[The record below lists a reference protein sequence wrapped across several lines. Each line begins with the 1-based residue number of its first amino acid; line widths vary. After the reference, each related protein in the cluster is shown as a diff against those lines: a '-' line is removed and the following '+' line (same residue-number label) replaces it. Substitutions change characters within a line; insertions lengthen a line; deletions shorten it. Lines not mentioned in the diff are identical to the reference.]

1 MSCHPACECLQF
13 PLRPVDA
20 QSLATCWIPATTS
33 VLEIWFTTRTR
44 QEVPGLLLLPL
55 LLTGSYEGRCVYLE
69 PGPELTCSVP
79 ERLNPSTRAPGCP
92 WCRTEVQRKVINGGS
107 LISLAHAAS
116 QSSRVKKPE
125 MISVNRATELLQVT
139 TPRGRISLAAWFA
152 KEANRWMS
160 SRVLPRTFIRHVLK
174 LMHACRMECHNLRC
188 DHRRP
193 DHVLAR
199 KQGSRTMISQS
210 SQPLLWTLQKKNRGW
225 ECILTPAAVLP
236 RPTPAAP
243 PAEVPA
249 SSGTPPA
256 PVRATPTAPPPVRA
270 TPTAPPPARTT
281 QTAPPPARVP
291 APAPAPEPKPQPFQ
305 NVPAQQPP
313 LTENPAPVPP
323 KRALVRPRLNPKAG
337 ARKVKKKTKA
347 QEPPCITLDKSQ

>member
-1 MSCHPACECLQF
+1 
-13 PLRPVDA
+13 
-20 QSLATCWIPATTS
+20 
-33 VLEIWFTTRTR
+33 
-44 QEVPGLLLLPL
+44 
-55 LLTGSYEGRCVYLE
+55 
-69 PGPELTCSVP
+69 
-79 ERLNPSTRAPGCP
+79 
-92 WCRTEVQRKVINGGS
+92 
-107 LISLAHAAS
+107 
-116 QSSRVKKPE
+116 
-125 MISVNRATELLQVT
+125 
-139 TPRGRISLAAWFA
+139 
-152 KEANRWMS
+152 
-160 SRVLPRTFIRHVLK
+160 
-174 LMHACRMECHNLRC
+174 MHACRMECHNLRC

-199 KQGSRTMISQS
+199 KQGSRTLISQS
-210 SQPLLWTLQKKNRGW
+210 SQPLLWTLQRKNRGW

-256 PVRATPTAPPPVRA
+256 PVRATPTAPPPARA
-270 TPTAPPPARTT
+270 TPTAPPPARV
-281 QTAPPPARVP
+281 PVP
-291 APAPAPEPKPQPFQ
+291 APVQEPKPQPFQ

-337 ARKVKKKTKA
+337 ARKVKRKTKA